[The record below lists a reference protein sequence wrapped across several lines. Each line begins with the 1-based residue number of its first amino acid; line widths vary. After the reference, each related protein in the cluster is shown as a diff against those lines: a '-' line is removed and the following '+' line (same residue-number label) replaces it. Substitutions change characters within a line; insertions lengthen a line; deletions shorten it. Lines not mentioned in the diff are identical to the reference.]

1 MQKWVVITAL
11 LLFTIKIVA
20 YFLTHSIAI
29 LTDAIE
35 GTVNV
40 IAGFIGWYSL
50 YVAAKPSDE
59 NHPYGHGKAEFISA
73 AIEGTLIGVA
83 GIYIMFEAI
92 TGFFHHRDIR
102 KLDYGMLL
110 VASTAVIN
118 LVVGHICELYGR
130 KNNSLALISSGKH
143 LKSDTYSTVGI
154 IVGLALI
161 YFTGILWL
169 DSVVAIIFGVIIVYT
184 GASIVRSSIAGIMD
198 EADTELLKKMVRM
211 LNNNRRENWIDLHN
225 LRVIKY
231 GGQLHVDCHLTVPW
245 YLNVNEA
252 HIEIDELG
260 KLIRHEFANTIEMFV
275 HSDGCL
281 YFQCNI
287 CAKRDCPV
295 RQHAFQQRV
304 EWTMSNVLLNK
315 KHSLDS
321 LKHDNSESE
330 PAEISVS

>member
-11 LLFTIKIVA
+11 LLFAIKIVA

-40 IAGFIGWYSL
+40 IAGFIGLYSL
-50 YVAAKPSDE
+50 YVASIPSDV
-59 NHPYGHGKAEFISA
+59 NHPYGHGKAEYISA
-73 AIEGTLIGVA
+73 AIEGTLIAVA

-92 TGFFHHRDIR
+92 SALFHPRDIR
-102 KLDYGMLL
+102 KLDYGMIL

-118 LVVGHICELYGR
+118 FAVGHISILYGK

-143 LKSDTYSTVGI
+143 LKSDTYSTIGI

-169 DSVVAIIFGVIIVYT
+169 DSVVAIIFGFIIIYT
-184 GASIVRSSIAGIMD
+184 GAGIVRSSIAGIMD
-198 EADTELLKKMVRM
+198 EADTELLKKMIKM
-211 LNNNRRENWIDLHN
+211 LNGNRRENWIDLHN

-231 GGQLHVDCHLTVPW
+231 GGRLHVDCHLTVPW
-245 YLNVNEA
+245 YLNVHEA
-252 HIEIDELG
+252 HVEIDELRN
-260 KLIRHEFANTIEMFV
+260 LIQNEFANSFEMFV
-275 HSDGCL
+275 HCDGCL

-287 CAKRDCPV
+287 CSKHDCPV

-304 EWTMSNVLLNK
+304 EWTMSNILQDK

-321 LKHDNSESE
+321 SNTMNDESK
-330 PAEISVS
+330 PTEISVS